1 MGGEACSALA
11 TEWRPWQ
18 ALGPSRGDRSRR
30 AYRPYETFV
39 APPLRTAAIQNLPCE
54 RAGSARTRS
63 LAERWV
69 GPTNRSGTHP
79 FEPKRAF
86 PFGPRT
92 FGGARSAAPNVR
104 RQLQRPLPPPSHL
117 RISVIPCAARSR
129 HRGRPRQTAT
139 GFRTASRRNQ
149 RPSAVV
155 LAGPAD
161 SRGTADGQSPAQ
173 PTTRRGGAPCRNVR
187 SRSRNCNRPRNPYN
201 PVGGAATVGVWR
213 RATAAAARRREWSLQ
228 RLGRHASWEHDRRG
242 EGVQCAASKPWPKK
256 RSDFA
261 SPRRHSP

>member
-1 MGGEACSALA
+1 MTGRRQNSDGG
-11 TEWRPWQ
+11 
-18 ALGPSRGDRSRR
+18 
-30 AYRPYETFV
+30 
-39 APPLRTAAIQNLPCE
+39 RTAALEEMAGTRNCGHCREWRTGRTDPLLPFNFRPMNGRE
-54 RAGSARTRS
+54 ARESGLWLNGGWAR
-63 LAERWV
+63 
-69 GPTNRSGTHP
+69 TNRSGTHP

-92 FGGARSAAPNVR
+92 FGGGPLGGAECPSTTPAPRS
-104 RQLQRPLPPPSHL
+104 LPLRISG
-117 RISVIPCAARSR
+117 ISVIPCVARRR

-173 PTTRRGGAPCRNVR
+173 PTTRRGGAPSSNVR
-187 SRSRNCNRPRNPYN
+187 SRSRNCNRRRNPYN
-201 PVGGAATVGVWR
+201 PVGGAATLGVWG
-213 RATAAAARRREWSLQ
+213 RARAAVARRRDWSSQ
-228 RLGRHASWEHDRRG
+228 RLGRQAGWEHNRRG
-242 EGVQCAASKPWPKK
+242 EGVQCAALTPRPKK